1 MATIVT
7 QTKSR
12 LSQQFARPDIPRLK
26 QEELKNIKLN
36 ESKITFFKGQKNPP
50 MSKEFC
56 ITSVFPLKV
65 LCEQVILHERAKGKD
80 FQFIKSILKSDET
93 PDYNG
98 YNTMN
103 TGNNGQS
110 LQSKKSR

>member
-26 QEELKNIKLN
+26 QELKNIKLN
-36 ESKITFFKGQKNPP
+36 ETKITFFKGQKNPP

-65 LCEQVILHERAKGKD
+65 LCEQVILHERAKDKD

-110 LQSKKSR
+110 LKSKKSR